1 MYTGYVKEG
10 VYQPGDAGTEEKED
24 TDADNDADG
33 EGVKPTSTTS
43 ASIAPPSSVVTP
55 VVFLVNGIYL
65 CSTKT
70 GELLGNLSGRGD
82 GFPKFWGSTDIFL
95 SNKSLF
101 CIIRIYFKN
110 YFEKHRQ

>member
-10 VYQPGDAGTEEKED
+10 VYQPGDAGAEEKED
-24 TDADNDADG
+24 TDADNETDG

-70 GELLGNLSGRGD
+70 GELLGNPQFSLA
-82 GFPKFWGSTDIFL
+82 I
-95 SNKSLF
+95 NLF
-101 CIIRIYFKN
+101 CIIRIARLSL
-110 YFEKHRQ
+110 HQSIG